1 MRVAITG
8 ASGFLGG
15 VIARALADKGY
26 IVFGFGRR
34 RADQLDV
41 PVPNYRSW
49 DLTTGTLDCP
59 TVDTVIHCA
68 AKVGDW
74 GSDAEY
80 EEVNIRGTQRVLEH
94 FADTRLFIHISS
106 ASVYSRTQSG
116 NKLSEDAGTGEGLF
130 TAYARSK
137 AAAEKV
143 VLCSGRKVVIL
154 RPHIVYGPGDTTLM
168 PRILAARRFGRLV
181 VPGNG
186 QNRVSVTHVENLV
199 AAIECVLDADL
210 TTGTFNIADAE
221 SPTVSDLLQTL
232 LAAANAPTRF
242 VYVPRRVAWTLAVGS
257 EWLWKIARARNS
269 PRLTRYLVSNIA
281 DGHTLDLTRARE
293 DLGYEPRYSIRDMA
307 ASIETMK

>member
-1 MRVAITG
+1 MRIAVTG

-15 VIARALADKGY
+15 AIARALADKGH
-26 IVFGFGRR
+26 IVYGFGRR
-34 RADQLDV
+34 CADRLDV

-49 DLTTGTLDCP
+49 NLTAGIPDCP
-59 TVDTVIHCA
+59 TVDAVIHCA

-74 GSDAEY
+74 GSDADY

-94 FADTRLFIHISS
+94 FADTRQFIHISS
-106 ASVYSRTQSG
+106 ASVYSSTQSR
-116 NKLSEDAGTGEGLF
+116 NKLSEDAGTGDGLF

-143 VLCSGRKVVIL
+143 VLCSGRNVVIL

-168 PRILAARRFGRLV
+168 PRVLAARRFGRLV

-186 QNRVSVTHVENLV
+186 QNRVSVTHVENFV
-199 AAIECVLDADL
+199 AAVECVLEAES
-210 TTGTFNIADAE
+210 TTGTFNVADAE
-221 SPTVSDLLQTL
+221 SPTVNDLLQAL

-242 VYVPRRVAWTLAVGS
+242 VYVPRSVAWTLAVAS
-257 EWLWKIARARNS
+257 ERLWTIARAQNA

-293 DLGYEPRYSIRDMA
+293 GLGYEPRRSFRDMA
-307 ASIETMK
+307 ASMETTK